1 MSFTIK
7 CDKCGNEQSFK
18 QGDKARNTKIDME
31 IGMSGGYQPYPNEIT
46 LFCENPKCNNMVD
59 LKY

>member
-18 QGDKARNTKIDME
+18 QGDKARNTHIDME
-31 IGMSGGYQPYPNEIT
+31 IGMTSGYQPYPNEIT
-46 LFCENPKCNNMVD
+46 IFCENSECNNMID
-59 LKY
+59 LTY

>member
-18 QGDKARNTKIDME
+18 QDDKARNTNIDME
-31 IGMSGGYQPYPNEIT
+31 IGMSRGYQPYPVDIT
-46 LFCENPKCNNMVD
+46 IFCENLDCNNTID

>member
-1 MSFTIK
+1 MTFTIK

-18 QGDKARNTKIDME
+18 QGDKARNTDIDLE
-31 IGMSGGYQPYPNEIT
+31 IYMSRDYQSYPIEIT
-46 LFCENPKCNNMVD
+46 IFCENHECNNMVD